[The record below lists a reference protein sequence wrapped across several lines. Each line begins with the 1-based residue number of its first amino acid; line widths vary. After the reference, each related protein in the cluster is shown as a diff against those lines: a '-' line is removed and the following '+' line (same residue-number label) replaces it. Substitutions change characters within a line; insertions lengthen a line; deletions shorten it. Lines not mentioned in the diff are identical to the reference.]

1 MNINFDIK
9 NVQFDYNSKVI
20 ITYLLICIFTWILN
34 LITRGKSNKL
44 FFESYRSSPLNPL
57 TYIRLFTHSIGHR
70 DWDHLVN
77 NFLII
82 LLIGPMIEEKYGS
95 INLIIM
101 FLITSF
107 VIAIFN
113 ILFSFLMI
121 INGFRS
127 TIVIAQYKDILV
139 VGFHEI
145 TLTGDLLHRLRI
157 GLQLPDLRLIA
168 LEFSVVP
175 LRLLRQF
182 VDTLEILDVTP
193 DTVLVKEADNQYTSD
208 THHRIFQE
216 LRPPDT

>member
-113 ILFSFLMI
+113 ILFSNYSILGASGNVYMLIVLSSFSNIQEGKIPLTVVLI
-121 INGFRS
+121 CIFYVIGAIKR
-127 TIVIAQYKDILV
+127 TITERT
-139 VGFHEI
+139 GI
-145 TLTGDLLHRLRI
+145 T
-157 GLQLPDLRLIA
+157 
-168 LEFSVVP
+168 
-175 LRLLRQF
+175 
-182 VDTLEILDVTP
+182 
-193 DTVLVKEADNQYTSD
+193 YTDSSD
-208 THHRIFQE
+208 FG
-216 LRPPDT
+216 